1 MIEEPRK
8 RQIGN
13 APRTEKNPYKGSKT
27 KRQKAVAIK
36 KIKYAAKIATI
47 TAALAATVVGAG
59 VPVIENMLDSH
70 NRATTVKEAIIAA
83 ETTADYQKEIKE
95 QDVKQ
100 EISEFN
106 DLVNRYK
113 ELTEKKDKT
122 GAEQVEQIQTAMRI
136 CDLYSTVIDFRTAL
150 LRTEVADAVGITD
163 PEEIAKIKITC
174 AWHYEGSSVPSVSA
188 PSIELPNGTEYL
200 KGNMDRKLIK
210 EIEDVRRPLDDEIDT
225 QNATEKELYKKAG
238 DIVEYYNDIDYSQKY
253 DIEGV
258 EKEGKKPALRTVKES
273 DDRTDI

>member
-8 RQIGN
+8 RQISN
-13 APRTEKNPYKGSKT
+13 APRTEERKYKGSKAS
-27 KRQKAVAIK
+27 RQKAVAIK

-59 VPVIENMLDSH
+59 VPVIENMLDNH
-70 NRATTVKEAIIAA
+70 NRTTTVKEAIIAA
-83 ETTADYQKEIKE
+83 ETTNDYQKEIKE

-106 DLVNRYK
+106 NLVNRYK

-136 CDLYSTVIDFRTAL
+136 CNLYPTVIDFRTAL

-163 PEEIAKIKITC
+163 PEEIAKIK
-174 AWHYEGSSVPSVSA
+174 
-188 PSIELPNGTEYL
+188 
-200 KGNMDRKLIK
+200 
-210 EIEDVRRPLDDEIDT
+210 DVRQHLDYGIDT
-225 QNATEKELYKKAG
+225 ENATEQELYKKAG
-238 DIVEYYNDIDYSQKY
+238 DIIKYYNDIDYSQKY

-258 EKEGKKPALRTVKES
+258 EKEGKKPALKTVKES
-273 DDRTDI
+273 DDRTDR